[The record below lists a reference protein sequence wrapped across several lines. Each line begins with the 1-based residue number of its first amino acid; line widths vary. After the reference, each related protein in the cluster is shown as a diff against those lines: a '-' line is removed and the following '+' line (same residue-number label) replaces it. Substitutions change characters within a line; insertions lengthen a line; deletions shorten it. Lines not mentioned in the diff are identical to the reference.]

1 MLFELSR
8 IQERKEEVLL
18 LRTKQMEIVQKKN
31 EEKDKRREML
41 EGKERLKRKESELEE
56 EQTKVV
62 ETPTVVVKETVT
74 KDDSVELF
82 INVGLSNLV

>member
-8 IQERKEEVLL
+8 IQERKEEILL

-56 EQTKVV
+56 EQAKVV
-62 ETPTVVVKETVT
+62 ETPTVVVKETIT

-82 INVGLSNLV
+82 INVGLSDLF

>member
-56 EQTKVV
+56 EQAKVV